1 MIAVT
6 KVIVPWIYAIK
17 DRNGLVVKH
26 TFYNDELK
34 KEHYFQRWENLIRKS
49 GKLFGKWKYFFQ

>member
-34 KEHYFQRWENLIRKS
+34 KEHYFQR
-49 GKLFGKWKYFFQ
+49 